1 MICEVRIF
9 LLLIP
14 LGPTS
19 KLTWKIILSYV
30 LIDQAFAVSNTY
42 FKKNKNNTFKHYHL
56 LGAGFTCWTIW
67 QISTILGIILGIFL
81 AKNYY
86 PLLDE
91 KLFLLLESDAVFIS
105 LISALTI
112 FLFTIMVIKLVA
124 SFLTKFLKLIA
135 LGLLNK
141 MIGALFGVLKS
152 VLILCVIIFIF
163 SKINLVTNII
173 EKDNLNSSFIYSKIE
188 KINKIILY
196 DNYPEY
202 GNDE

>member
-1 MICEVRIF
+1 MNKEFIMNYLDVFLMIPIAWGAYNGFVKG
-9 LLLIP
+9 LIKE
-14 LGPTS
+14 LAS
-19 KLTWKIILSYV
+19 
-30 LIDQAFAVSNTY
+30 
-42 FKKNKNNTFKHYHL
+42 
-56 LGAGFTCWTIW
+56 
-67 QISTILGIILGIFL
+67 ILGIIIGIFL
-81 AKNYY
+81 AKNHY

>member
-1 MICEVRIF
+1 MNKEFIMNYLDVFLMI
-9 LLLIP
+9 LIAW
-14 LGPTS
+14 GAYNGFV
-19 KLTWKIILSYV
+19 KG
-30 LIDQAFAVSNTY
+30 LIKELAS
-42 FKKNKNNTFKHYHL
+42 
-56 LGAGFTCWTIW
+56 
-67 QISTILGIILGIFL
+67 ILGILLGIFL